1 MSSFYR
7 DVQVFLNLM
16 TTEVSNLGSQLGN
29 LVSDICIRLIRLP
42 ALTFVFACRERP

>member
-1 MSSFYR
+1 MASLYR

-29 LVSDICIRLIRLP
+29 LVSDIRIRLIRLP
-42 ALTFVFACRERP
+42 ALTFVFS